1 MADGDFVEY
10 LVAHGAYAEAA
21 RAAAGRGELARAIA
35 LYERVW
41 RFADAW
47 PLALALGDRA
57 LAVRLALDANLPAQA
72 AEIAEATP
80 PEGLLAV
87 AEAFAARGRTFE
99 AARTAE
105 RAGAWTRAAAWYRRA
120 GAPLDEARA
129 ETRAGAL
136 REAGLIYERLIGQ
149 GSPGD
154 EATTARLAL
163 GRLLARLGR
172 ADEAVRHLQI
182 AARVPALRTA
192 AWRALCGP
200 LLALGLPGAAAEIAA
215 RLHAADESLPR
226 APGELA
232 LLEEAAAETG
242 RDGGDGGDVGRRYQ
256 LRRLIGAGAVG
267 RVYEAFDSL
276 LGAPVALKLLAVGG
290 GGGGD
295 PERQAYLRYAREAE
309 AAGRLRHPN
318 IVALADAQP
327 ASGLFV
333 FELMTGGTLADRL
346 AIHGPLPLVG
356 ARRLALDLLAA
367 LGAAHERGI
376 VHRDVKPANIFYDA
390 AGNAKLGDFGSAHLA
405 DFGQTQTGGFFGT
418 VAYMSPEQI
427 TGAPIGYSAD
437 LYALGATLVEA
448 LTGKPPFFGP
458 DLGRPAPGRAS
469 PAPVRAQAGA
479 FAAARRGADARA
491 GEGAQRTFRLGDR
504 DGGGRRR
511 LAHRGDGDGD
521 GEGDGDDRDR
531 VARRGPGGGRG
542 GEVRE
547 HADGRAGALAHQR
560 RATGPAPRSAHRAG
574 GAGRG
579 ARLADRQRGA
589 ARAARG
595 RRRRGTPDPAPAPPR
610 RRSARDLVRGRR
622 GRAAAARGAH
632 PRRARRRRR
641 SPRPSAGGARAR
653 LRPDGRRPGVAGR
666 ARSPQLVKS
675 CVTKRG
681 RVPVT
686 SGPNTTPTPIRRA
699 RGSSRLARC
708 PGLPRNPLSAS
719 SGL

>member
-1 MADGDFVEY
+1 MADGDFVDY

-47 PLALALGDRA
+47 PLALTLGDRA
-57 LAVRLALDANLPAQA
+57 LAVRLALDANQPAQA

-99 AARTAE
+99 AARAAE
-105 RAGAWTRAAAWYRRA
+105 RAGAWTRAADWYRRA
-120 GAPLDEARA
+120 GAPLDEARV

-136 REAGLIYERLIGQ
+136 REAGIIYERLIGQ
-149 GSPGD
+149 SHGRDEAGD
-154 EATTARLAL
+154 EATLARLAL

-172 ADEAVRHLQI
+172 AEEAVRHLQI
-182 AARVPALRTA
+182 AARVPAVRTA

-215 RLHAADESLPR
+215 RLHAVDEALPR
-226 APGELA
+226 APSELA
-232 LLEEAAAETG
+232 LLEETATEAG
-242 RDGGDGGDVGRRYQ
+242 RDGAAGDDVGRRYH

-267 RVYEAFDSL
+267 RVYEAFDSM

-290 GGGGD
+290 GAGGD

-346 AIHGPLPLVG
+346 ATRGPLPLVG

-376 VHRDVKPANIFYDA
+376 VHRDVKPANILYDA

-458 DLGRPAPGRAS
+458 DLVAQHLGEAP
-469 PAPVRAQAGA
+469 
-479 FAAARRGADARA
+479 
-491 GEGAQRTFRLGDR
+491 
-504 DGGGRRR
+504 
-511 LAHRGDGDGD
+511 
-521 GEGDGDDRDR
+521 
-531 VARRGPGGGRG
+531 
-542 GEVRE
+542 
-547 HADGRAGALAHQR
+547 
-560 RATGPAPRSAHRAG
+560 
-574 GAGRG
+574 
-579 ARLADRQRGA
+579 
-589 ARAARG
+589 
-595 RRRRGTPDPAPAPPR
+595 
-610 RRSARDLVRGRR
+610 
-622 GRAAAARGAH
+622 
-632 PRRARRRRR
+632 
-641 SPRPSAGGARAR
+641 PRPSARRPDLSPLHDEVLMRALAKEPGERFTSALEMAEAVATWPTEGAAAQTATELPPAATTPPTEIPESAPPVERELWRTGDARLVLRHDPRTARELLVEEHASPIDSEALEELREVAAAGGPQIQRLLRLDAERRSISYELIAGDPLPLEALTPDERAALAAPLAHLPAARAR
-653 LRPDGRRPGVAGR
+653 AFVRTPAGPVVLVA
-666 ARSPQLVKS
+666 P
-675 CVTKRG
+675 
-681 RVPVT
+681 VPV
-686 SGPNTTPTPIRRA
+686 SW
-699 RGSSRLARC
+699 
-708 PGLPRNPLSAS
+708 
-719 SGL
+719 

>member
-1 MADGDFVEY
+1 MADGDFVDY

-21 RAAAGRGELARAIA
+21 RAAASRGELARAIA

-47 PLALALGDRA
+47 PLALTLGNRA
-57 LAVRLALDANLPAQA
+57 LAVRLALDANLPAEA

-99 AARTAE
+99 AARAAE

-136 REAGLIYERLIGQ
+136 REAGLIYERLIGE
-149 GSPGD
+149 GAGD
-154 EATTARLAL
+154 EATRARLGL

-172 ADEAVRHLQI
+172 AEEAVRHLQI

-200 LLALGLPGAAAEIAA
+200 LLALGFPIAAAEIAA

-226 APGELA
+226 APAELA
-232 LLEEAAAETG
+232 LLEDAAAETG
-242 RDGGDGGDVGRRYQ
+242 RSGGAAGDGDVGRRYH

-346 AIHGPLPLVG
+346 ATQGPLPLPG

-376 VHRDVKPANIFYDA
+376 VHRDVKPANVLFDA

-448 LTGKPPFFGP
+448 LTGRPPFFGP
-458 DLGRPAPGRAS
+458 DL
-469 PAPVRAQAGA
+469 VAQHL
-479 FAAARRGADARA
+479 
-491 GEGAQRTFRLGDR
+491 GE
-504 DGGGRRR
+504 
-511 LAHRGDGDGD
+511 
-521 GEGDGDDRDR
+521 
-531 VARRGPGGGRG
+531 
-542 GEVRE
+542 
-547 HADGRAGALAHQR
+547 
-560 RATGPAPRSAHRAG
+560 
-574 GAGRG
+574 
-579 ARLADRQRGA
+579 
-589 ARAARG
+589 
-595 RRRRGTPDPAPAPPR
+595 APPR
-610 RRSARDLVRGRR
+610 
-622 GRAAAARGAH
+622 
-632 PRRARRRRR
+632 
-641 SPRPSAGGARAR
+641 PSV
-653 LRPDGRRPGVAGR
+653 RRPGLSLLHDAVLMRALAKAPGERFASALEMAEAVGAWPTEGAATERSAVGAAPEGERPEGVSTLPGLPTSPAAPAAPMVERELWRTSDARLVLRHDPRTARQVLVEEHASPIDSAALQELREVATAGGPQVQRLLRLDADRRAIWYELIEGDPQPLDALTPDERAAVAAPLARLPEGR
-666 ARSPQLVKS
+666 ARAFVRTSAGPVVLVA
-675 CVTKRG
+675 
-681 RVPVT
+681 PV
-686 SGPNTTPTPIRRA
+686 
-699 RGSSRLARC
+699 
-708 PGLPRNPLSAS
+708 PLSW
-719 SGL
+719 

>member
-1 MADGDFVEY
+1 MADGDFVDY

-21 RAAAGRGELARAIA
+21 RAAVGRGELARAIA

-47 PLALALGDRA
+47 PLALTLGDRA

-99 AARTAE
+99 AARAAE

-154 EATTARLAL
+154 EATSARLAL

-172 ADEAVRHLQI
+172 AEEAVRHLQI
-182 AARVPALRTA
+182 AARVPAVRTA
-192 AWRALCGP
+192 AWQALCGP

-226 APGELA
+226 LPGELA

-242 RDGGDGGDVGRRYQ
+242 RDGGDGGDVGRRYH

-295 PERQAYLRYAREAE
+295 PERQAYQRYAREAE

-333 FELMTGGTLADRL
+333 FELMAGGTLADRL
-346 AIHGPLPLVG
+346 ATVGPLPLVG

-376 VHRDVKPANIFYDA
+376 VHRDVKPANVFYDA

-427 TGAPIGYSAD
+427 TGAPIAYSAD

-458 DLGRPAPGRAS
+458 DLVAQHLGEAPPRPSERRPGLSPLHDEVLMRALAKAPGERFASAIEMAEAVVAWPTEGLEVATERPAAAAAPTERPESPPPVERELWRTSDARLVLRHDPRTAREVLVEEHAS
-469 PAPVRAQAGA
+469 PLDSEALQELREI
-479 FAAARRGADARA
+479 AAAG
-491 GEGAQRTFRLGDR
+491 
-504 DGGGRRR
+504 
-511 LAHRGDGDGD
+511 
-521 GEGDGDDRDR
+521 
-531 VARRGPGGGRG
+531 GPGIQRLLRLDADRRAIWY
-542 GEVRE
+542 EVV
-547 HADGRAGALAHQR
+547 AGDPQPLGALTPAE
-560 RATGPAPRSAHRAG
+560 RAAVAAPL
-574 GAGRG
+574 
-579 ARLADRQRGA
+579 ARLPA
-589 ARAARG
+589 ARARAFVRTAAG
-595 RRRRGTPDPAPAPPR
+595 PVLLVAP
-610 RRSARDLVRGRR
+610 V
-622 GRAAAARGAH
+622 
-632 PRRARRRRR
+632 
-641 SPRPSAGGARAR
+641 
-653 LRPDGRRPGVAGR
+653 
-666 ARSPQLVKS
+666 
-675 CVTKRG
+675 
-681 RVPVT
+681 
-686 SGPNTTPTPIRRA
+686 
-699 RGSSRLARC
+699 
-708 PGLPRNPLSAS
+708 PLSW
-719 SGL
+719 

>member
-1 MADGDFVEY
+1 MADGDFVDY

-47 PLALALGDRA
+47 PLALTLGDRA

-149 GSPGD
+149 GSGGAEAGD
-154 EATTARLAL
+154 EATRARLAL

-172 ADEAVRHLQI
+172 AEEAVRHLQI
-182 AARVPALRTA
+182 AARVPAVRTA

-226 APGELA
+226 IPGELA

-242 RDGGDGGDVGRRYQ
+242 RDGGDGGDVGRRYH

-346 AIHGPLPLVG
+346 ATQGPLPLVG
-356 ARRLALDLLAA
+356 VRRLALDLLAA

-448 LTGKPPFFGP
+448 LTGQPPFFGP
-458 DLGRPAPGRAS
+458 DLVAQHLGEAPPRPSERRPGLSPLHDEVLMRALAKAPGERFAS
-469 PAPVRAQAGA
+469 AIEMAEAVVAWPT
-479 FAAARRGADARA
+479 
-491 GEGAQRTFRLGDR
+491 EGTATASGDR
-504 DGGGRRR
+504 DG
-511 LAHRGDGDGD
+511 D
-521 GEGDGDDRDR
+521 
-531 VARRGPGGGRG
+531 ARRAGGSPDGA
-542 GEVRE
+542 VRE
-547 HADGRAGALAHQR
+547 HADRRAGALAHQR
-560 RATGPAPRSAHRAG
+560 RASGPAPRSAHRAR

-579 ARLADRQRGA
+579 ARLAA
-589 ARAARG
+589 S
-595 RRRRGTPDPAPAPPR
+595 T
-610 RRSARDLVRGRR
+610 
-622 GRAAAARGAH
+622 
-632 PRRARRRRR
+632 ARRCK
-641 SPRPSAGGARAR
+641 SC
-653 LRPDGRRPGVAGR
+653 
-666 ARSPQLVKS
+666 ARSPP
-675 CVTKRG
+675 
-681 RVPVT
+681 PVDRR
-686 SGPNTTPTPIRRA
+686 SSACSASTPIAARSGTSSSKATRSRSTALTPAERA
-699 RGSSRLARC
+699 AVAAPLAR
-708 PGLPRNPLSAS
+708 LPAARQRAPSSARPPARCCWSRPFPLSW
-719 SGL
+719 

>member
-1 MADGDFVEY
+1 MADGDFVDY

-47 PLALALGDRA
+47 PLALTLGDRA
-57 LAVRLALDANLPAQA
+57 LAVRLALDANLPAEA

-105 RAGAWTRAAAWYRRA
+105 RAGAWARAAGWYRRA

-149 GSPGD
+149 GGRPGSGDPGGD

-172 ADEAVRHLQI
+172 VEEAVRHLQI
-182 AARVPALRTA
+182 AARVPALRMA

-200 LLALGLPGAAAEIAA
+200 LLALGLPGAAAEIAG

-226 APGELA
+226 APAELA
-232 LLEEAAAETG
+232 LLEEAAAEGG
-242 RDGGDGGDVGRRYQ
+242 REGAGDSDVGRRYH

-276 LGAPVALKLLAVGG
+276 LGATVALKLLAVGG

-346 AIHGPLPLVG
+346 ATEGPLPLPA
-356 ARRLALDLLAA
+356 ARRMALDLLAA

-376 VHRDVKPANIFYDA
+376 VHRDVKPANVLYDA

-448 LTGKPPFFGP
+448 LTGQPPFFGP
-458 DLGRPAPGRAS
+458 DLVAQHLGEAPPRPSDRRPGLSPLHDEVLMRALAKAPGDRFAS
-469 PAPVRAQAGA
+469 AIEMAEAVVAWPT
-479 FAAARRGADARA
+479 
-491 GEGAQRTFRLGDR
+491 EGA
-504 DGGGRRR
+504 
-511 LAHRGDGDGD
+511 
-521 GEGDGDDRDR
+521 
-531 VARRGPGGGRG
+531 
-542 GEVRE
+542 
-547 HADGRAGALAHQR
+547 
-560 RATGPAPRSAHRAG
+560 ATGPTTQTASETPAAVGAPPSERPESAPAATAERELWRTSDVRLVLRHDPRTGREVLVEEHASPIDSEALRELREVAAAG
-574 GAGRG
+574 GPQIQ
-579 ARLADRQRGA
+579 RLLRLDADRRAIWYEVVEGEPQPLEALTPAERAAVAAPLGRLPA
-589 ARAARG
+589 ARTRAFVR
-595 RRRRGTPDPAPAPPR
+595 TPAGPVLLVAP
-610 RRSARDLVRGRR
+610 V
-622 GRAAAARGAH
+622 
-632 PRRARRRRR
+632 
-641 SPRPSAGGARAR
+641 
-653 LRPDGRRPGVAGR
+653 
-666 ARSPQLVKS
+666 
-675 CVTKRG
+675 
-681 RVPVT
+681 
-686 SGPNTTPTPIRRA
+686 
-699 RGSSRLARC
+699 
-708 PGLPRNPLSAS
+708 PLSW
-719 SGL
+719 

>member
-1 MADGDFVEY
+1 M
-10 LVAHGAYAEAA
+10 
-21 RAAAGRGELARAIA
+21 
-35 LYERVW
+35 
-41 RFADAW
+41 
-47 PLALALGDRA
+47 
-57 LAVRLALDANLPAQA
+57 
-72 AEIAEATP
+72 
-80 PEGLLAV
+80 

-105 RAGAWTRAAAWYRRA
+105 RAGAWARAAAWYRRA

-149 GSPGD
+149 GGRPGRAGD
-154 EATTARLAL
+154 EAGDGGDDLARLAL

-172 ADEAVRHLQI
+172 AEEAVRHLQI
-182 AARVPALRTA
+182 VARVPALRTA

-242 RDGGDGGDVGRRYQ
+242 RDGADGGDVGRRYH
-256 LRRLIGAGAVG
+256 LRRLIGAGAIG

-346 AIHGPLPLVG
+346 ATQGPLPLVG

-376 VHRDVKPANIFYDA
+376 VHRDVKPANVFYDA

-448 LTGKPPFFGP
+448 LTGRPPFFGP
-458 DLGRPAPGRAS
+458 DLVAQHLGEAPPRPSERRPGLSPLHDEVLMRALAKAPGERFAS
-469 PAPVRAQAGA
+469 ALEMAEAVVAWPTEGA
-479 FAAARRGADARA
+479 VAATSRRPTERHAEAAAATQSRETGAPA
-491 GEGAQRTFRLGDR
+491 GD
-504 DGGGRRR
+504 
-511 LAHRGDGDGD
+511 
-521 GEGDGDDRDR
+521 
-531 VARRGPGGGRG
+531 
-542 GEVRE
+542 
-547 HADGRAGALAHQR
+547 RAGALAHRR
-560 RATGPAPRSAHRAG
+560 RASGPAPRSAHHAR

-579 ARLADRQRGA
+579 ARLADRQRGV
-589 ARAARG
+589 ARAAGG
-595 RRRRGTPDPAPAPPR
+595 RRRRWTADPAPAPPR
-610 RRSARDLVRGRR
+610 CRAPRDLVRGRR
-622 GRAAAARGAH
+622 RRAAAARSAH
-632 PRRARRRRR
+632 RRRARAPSPLPWPACRRRGRAPSSARPPARCCWWRPFPSAGEELGDEERASPAHLGAEHHADADPAGARIEQVAAVARAAEKPALRLVGAVGAADVLEHDVGREAGAPDPIHRGAGARREMPDEVVVDHVVTVRARDRRQPRRRR
-641 SPRPSAGGARAR
+641 
-653 LRPDGRRPGVAGR
+653 
-666 ARSPQLVKS
+666 
-675 CVTKRG
+675 
-681 RVPVT
+681 
-686 SGPNTTPTPIRRA
+686 
-699 RGSSRLARC
+699 
-708 PGLPRNPLSAS
+708 
-719 SGL
+719 

>member
-1 MADGDFVEY
+1 MADGDFVDY

-21 RAAAGRGELARAIA
+21 RAAASRGELARAIA

-47 PLALALGDRA
+47 PLALTLGDRA

-105 RAGAWTRAAAWYRRA
+105 RAGAWAPAAAWYRRA
-120 GAPLDEARA
+120 DAPLDEARA

-149 GSPGD
+149 GRGESAGD
-154 EATTARLAL
+154 EATRARLAL

-172 ADEAVRHLQI
+172 AEEAVRHLQI
-182 AARVPALRTA
+182 AARVPEQRMA

-232 LLEEAAAETG
+232 LLEEAASETG
-242 RDGGDGGDVGRRYQ
+242 RDGAQGGEAGEVGRRYH

-346 AIHGPLPLVG
+346 AAHGPLPLVG

-376 VHRDVKPANIFYDA
+376 VHRDLKPANVLYDA

-448 LTGKPPFFGP
+448 LTGRPPFFGP
-458 DLGRPAPGRAS
+458 DLVAQHLGEAPPRPSERRPGLSPLHDEVLMRALAKAPGDRFAS
-469 PAPVRAQAGA
+469 AIEMAEAIVDWPTEGA
-479 FAAARRGADARA
+479 AIEPRLATEVSAAATAA
-491 GEGAQRTFRLGDR
+491 T
-504 DGGGRRR
+504 GG
-511 LAHRGDGDGD
+511 
-521 GEGDGDDRDR
+521 
-531 VARRGPGGGRG
+531 P
-542 GEVRE
+542 
-547 HADGRAGALAHQR
+547 QS
-560 RATGPAPRSAHRAG
+560 GPAPAIERELWRSSDVRLVLRHDPRTTREVLIEEHASPIDSQALQELREIAAAG
-574 GAGRG
+574 GPQIQRLLRLDADRRELWYEVVEGDPQPLAALTAAERG
-579 ARLADRQRGA
+579 AIAAPLARL
-589 ARAARG
+589 
-595 RRRRGTPDPAPAPPR
+595 P
-610 RRSARDLVRGRR
+610 V
-622 GRAAAARGAH
+622 
-632 PRRARRRRR
+632 
-641 SPRPSAGGARAR
+641 ARAR
-653 LRPDGRRPGVAGR
+653 AFVRTPGGPVLLVA
-666 ARSPQLVKS
+666 
-675 CVTKRG
+675 
-681 RVPVT
+681 PV
-686 SGPNTTPTPIRRA
+686 
-699 RGSSRLARC
+699 
-708 PGLPRNPLSAS
+708 PLSW
-719 SGL
+719 

>member
-1 MADGDFVEY
+1 MADGDFVDY

-21 RAAAGRGELARAIA
+21 RAAAGRGEVARAIA

-47 PLALALGDRA
+47 PLALTLGDRA

-80 PEGLLAV
+80 PDGMLAV

-149 GSPGD
+149 GSGQGGNDAGGD
-154 EATTARLAL
+154 VAGHEAKQARLAL

-172 ADEAVRHLQI
+172 VEEAVRHLQI
-182 AARVPALRTA
+182 AARVPAMRMP

-226 APGELA
+226 APAELA
-232 LLEEAAAETG
+232 LLEEAAAEGG
-242 RDGGDGGDVGRRYQ
+242 REGAGDSDVGRRYH

-276 LGAPVALKLLAVGG
+276 LGATVALKLLAVGG

-333 FELMTGGTLADRL
+333 FELMTGGTLAERL
-346 AIHGPLPLVG
+346 ATQGPLPLVG

-376 VHRDVKPANIFYDA
+376 VHRDVKPANVLYDA

-427 TGAPIGYSAD
+427 TGAPISYSAD

-448 LTGKPPFFGP
+448 LTGRPPFFGP
-458 DLGRPAPGRAS
+458 DLVAQHLGEAPPRPSDRRPELSPLHDEVLMRALAKAPGERFGSAIEMAEAVIAWPIEGTVTTPAGLAAPPTERAETGPTAPAAERELWRTSDARLVLRHDRRTGREVLVEEHAS
-469 PAPVRAQAGA
+469 PIDSEALRELREVSAAGGPQIQRLLQLDADRRAIWYEVVEGEPQPLEALTSA
-479 FAAARRGADARA
+479 ERAAVAVPLARLPAARRRA
-491 GEGAQRTFRLGDR
+491 FVRTPAGPVIL
-504 DGGGRRR
+504 
-511 LAHRGDGDGD
+511 
-521 GEGDGDDRDR
+521 
-531 VARRGPGGGRG
+531 VA
-542 GEVRE
+542 
-547 HADGRAGALAHQR
+547 
-560 RATGPAPRSAHRAG
+560 
-574 GAGRG
+574 
-579 ARLADRQRGA
+579 
-589 ARAARG
+589 
-595 RRRRGTPDPAPAPPR
+595 
-610 RRSARDLVRGRR
+610 
-622 GRAAAARGAH
+622 
-632 PRRARRRRR
+632 
-641 SPRPSAGGARAR
+641 
-653 LRPDGRRPGVAGR
+653 
-666 ARSPQLVKS
+666 
-675 CVTKRG
+675 
-681 RVPVT
+681 
-686 SGPNTTPTPIRRA
+686 PI
-699 RGSSRLARC
+699 L
-708 PGLPRNPLSAS
+708 LSW
-719 SGL
+719 

>member
-1 MADGDFVEY
+1 MADGDFVDY

-47 PLALALGDRA
+47 PLALTLGDRA
-57 LAVRLALDANLPAQA
+57 LAVRLALDANLPAEA
-72 AEIAEATP
+72 AEIAAATP

-99 AARTAE
+99 AARAAE

-149 GSPGD
+149 GSGQAGSHAGSHAGKPAGGD
-154 EATTARLAL
+154 QAGREATLARLAL

-172 ADEAVRHLQI
+172 AEEAVRHLQI
-182 AARVPALRTA
+182 AARVPAMRMD

-215 RLHAADESLPR
+215 RLQAADESLPR
-226 APGELA
+226 APAELA
-232 LLEEAAAETG
+232 LLEEAAAEAG
-242 RDGGDGGDVGRRYQ
+242 REGVGGSDVGRRYH

-276 LGAPVALKLLAVGG
+276 LGATVALKLLAVGG

-346 AIHGPLPLVG
+346 ATHGPLPLVG

-376 VHRDVKPANIFYDA
+376 VHRDVKPANVLYDA

-448 LTGKPPFFGP
+448 LTGRPPFFGP
-458 DLGRPAPGRAS
+458 DLVAQHLGEAPPRPSERRPELSPLHDEVLMRALAKAPGERFASAIEMAEAVIAWPIEGAVTPAGVVAPPTERPETGPIAPAAERELWRTSDARLILRHDPRTAREVLVEEHAS
-469 PAPVRAQAGA
+469 PIDSEALRELREVAAAGGPQIQRLLRLDPERRAIWYEVVEGEPQPLEALTSA
-479 FAAARRGADARA
+479 ERAAVAVPLARLPAARRRA
-491 GEGAQRTFRLGDR
+491 FVRTPAGPVIL
-504 DGGGRRR
+504 
-511 LAHRGDGDGD
+511 
-521 GEGDGDDRDR
+521 
-531 VARRGPGGGRG
+531 VA
-542 GEVRE
+542 
-547 HADGRAGALAHQR
+547 
-560 RATGPAPRSAHRAG
+560 
-574 GAGRG
+574 
-579 ARLADRQRGA
+579 
-589 ARAARG
+589 
-595 RRRRGTPDPAPAPPR
+595 
-610 RRSARDLVRGRR
+610 
-622 GRAAAARGAH
+622 
-632 PRRARRRRR
+632 
-641 SPRPSAGGARAR
+641 
-653 LRPDGRRPGVAGR
+653 
-666 ARSPQLVKS
+666 
-675 CVTKRG
+675 
-681 RVPVT
+681 
-686 SGPNTTPTPIRRA
+686 PI
-699 RGSSRLARC
+699 L
-708 PGLPRNPLSAS
+708 LSW
-719 SGL
+719 